1 MGVLNI
7 FKNNARLERNLEKAK
22 EVQERDGEFQGPDGK
37 YVATFTRVSTGE
49 KKDND
54 GNEVGWAVIELHVA
68 DVEGQEDYSGQK
80 LPIIYFRFT
89 DNASTQ
95 QPKKNRSDSSKTL
108 SQLGVDTTVSDDE
121 FDDAVNEA
129 RGGLVNVSVKTN
141 PDRSQP
147 PFNKRLYINS
157 LAAEGNKDVTYS
169 EKSSDDA
176 EEPEN
181 KDEEEAPF
189 VAEVAQEADEAGSGE
204 ADDVKASEWVGFDVQ
219 YQRTPRAKLRQYR
232 VKDADDD
239 EDTVTLVDQDG
250 GELKDVPFS
259 KLVFPED

>member
-1 MGVLNI
+1 MSPSRTN
-7 FKNNARLERNLEKAK
+7 
-22 EVQERDGEFQGPDGK
+22 
-37 YVATFTRVSTGE
+37 E
-49 KKDND
+49 KK
-54 GNEVGWAVIELHVA
+54 
-68 DVEGQEDYSGQK
+68 S
-80 LPIIYFRFT
+80 
-89 DNASTQ
+89 
-95 QPKKNRSDSSKTL
+95 
-108 SQLGVDTTVSDDE
+108 
-121 FDDAVNEA
+121 
-129 RGGLVNVSVKTN
+129 
-141 PDRSQP
+141 P

-189 VAEVAQEADEAGSGE
+189 VAEVAQEADEAASGE
-204 ADDVKASEWVGFDVQ
+204 SDDVKASEWVGFDVQ

>member
-1 MGVLNI
+1 MGILNV
-7 FKNNARLERNLEKAK
+7 FKNNARLERNLERAK

-49 KKDND
+49 KKDNE

-68 DVEGQEDYSGQK
+68 DVEGQEDFSGQK
-80 LPIIYFRFT
+80 LPIIYFRFA
-89 DNASTQ
+89 DNGEYTTAEEEQ
-95 QPKKNRSDSSKTL
+95 VRFFEAL

-141 PDRSQP
+141 PNKQP
-147 PFNKRLYINS
+147 PFNKRLYING
-157 LAAEGNKDVTYS
+157 LAAEGKKDVTYS

-189 VAEVAQEADEAGSGE
+189 VAEVAQEADEAASNE
-204 ADDVKASEWVGFDVQ
+204 SDDVKASEWVGFDVQ

-239 EDTVTLVDQDG
+239 ADTVTLVDQDG

>member
-1 MGVLNI
+1 MGILDV

-22 EVQERDGEFQGPDGK
+22 EVQERDGEFKGPDGK

-54 GNEVGWAVIELHVA
+54 GNDVGWAVIELHVA

-89 DNASTQ
+89 NGEYATAEEEQ
-95 QPKKNRSDSSKTL
+95 IRFFETL

-129 RGGLVNVSVKTN
+129 RGSLVNVSVKTN
-141 PDRSQP
+141 EKKSP
-147 PFNKRLYINS
+147 PFNKRLYVNS
-157 LAAEGNKDVTYS
+157 LAEEGKKDVTYS

-189 VAEVAQEADEAGSGE
+189 VAEVAQEADEADSGE
-204 ADDVKASEWVGFDVQ
+204 ADDVKASEWVGFDVH

-239 EDTVTLVDQDG
+239 ADTVTLVDQDG

-259 KLVFPED
+259 KLVFPEE